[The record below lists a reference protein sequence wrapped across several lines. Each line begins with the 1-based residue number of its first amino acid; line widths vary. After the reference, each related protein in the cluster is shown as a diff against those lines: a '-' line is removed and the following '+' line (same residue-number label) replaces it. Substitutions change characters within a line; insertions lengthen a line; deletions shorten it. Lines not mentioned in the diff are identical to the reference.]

1 MIGWRKIASVP
12 QRMQKVVSPVILT
25 SESQSRNLISSVII
39 PLDRDS
45 SENDVALTLSTEVL
59 VRMISC
65 GRLRSTSRYSGQRP
79 GSQQPLCRRHAV
91 SSAALQSM
99 FIDTVHWPR
108 RLLEKGR
115 FRGVAQNA
123 RFSQHVI

>member
-65 GRLRSTSRYSGQRP
+65 GRLR
-79 GSQQPLCRRHAV
+79 
-91 SSAALQSM
+91 
-99 FIDTVHWPR
+99 
-108 RLLEKGR
+108 
-115 FRGVAQNA
+115 
-123 RFSQHVI
+123 